1 MPVTKILITG
11 ASSGLGAALARAH
24 ARADVTL
31 VLWGRD
37 AVRLNATALHCR
49 EQGAA
54 IQTDN
59 FDLRDPNEL
68 VERLAACDAKAPIDL
83 AIFCAGVGGIVPANQ
98 FAQDPGNAQAMAQVN
113 FVSPAIGANFLS
125 GVMAKRGYGHIVL
138 VGSIAESFP
147 LPMAPLYSGSKA
159 GLAMF
164 AEALGLRIAPYGVA
178 VTLVSPGFIDTPMSR
193 PLTEPK
199 PFLMSAD
206 RAAEI
211 IARKLTRRTARI
223 TVPWQFAWIRAL
235 AKCLPHLLL
244 RQILR
249 RA

>member
-24 ARADVTL
+24 ARAGVTL

-37 AVRLNATALHCR
+37 AARLNATALHCR

-54 IQTDN
+54 TQTDN
-59 FDLRDPNEL
+59 FDLRDPKGL
-68 VERLAACDAKAPIDL
+68 VDRLAACGSQAPIDL
-83 AIFCAGVGGIVPANQ
+83 AIFCAGIGGTVPANQ
-98 FAQDPGNAQAMAQVN
+98 FAQDPGIAEAMAQVN

-125 GVMAKRGYGHIVL
+125 GVMAGRGHGHIVL
-138 VGSIAESFP
+138 VGSVAESFP
-147 LPMAPLYSGSKA
+147 LPMAPIYSGSKA

-164 AEALGLRIAPYGVA
+164 AEALGLRVARHGVA

-193 PLTEPK
+193 PLTQAK

-211 IARKLTRRTARI
+211 IARELKRRPARI

-235 AKCLPHLLL
+235 AKCLPHPLL